1 MKDFIFKSLV
11 WLLTLPLLAGAIA
24 FAVFH
29 QQKVS
34 VLLSP
39 FGTSSEV
46 PLYIPVLTAI
56 AFGFLFGCLMTW
68 AAAGR
73 QRAKLREQSRKIKA
87 LEKELEQKSASTYK
101 YHNIVNT
108 PSLLLE
114 RKSS

>member
-11 WLLTLPLLAGAIA
+11 WILTLPLLAGSIVFAI
-24 FAVFH
+24 FH
-29 QQKVS
+29 QQDVS
-34 VLLSP
+34 VLYSP
-39 FGTSSEV
+39 FGDEASV
-46 PLYIPVLTAI
+46 PLYVPVLTAV
-56 AFGFLFGCLMTW
+56 AFGFLLGCLMTW

-73 QRAKLREQSRKIKA
+73 QRAKLREQARKIKA

-101 YHNIVNT
+101 YHNTVNN